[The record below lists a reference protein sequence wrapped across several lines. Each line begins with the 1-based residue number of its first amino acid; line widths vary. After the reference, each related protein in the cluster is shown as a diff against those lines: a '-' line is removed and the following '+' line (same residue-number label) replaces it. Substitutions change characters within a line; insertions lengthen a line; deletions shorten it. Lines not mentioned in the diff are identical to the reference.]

1 MPARTKL
8 RVRTVRL
15 AVGQM
20 LVEGGEVSANLDRAE
35 TMIRRA
41 SRQAARWWCCP
52 SAWMWAGPI
61 RAART
66 LAEPIPGPRV
76 QRLAQSAAEQQIC
89 VVAGLTERDGDRL
102 YNSAI
107 LLDDR
112 GRLLL
117 CHRKIN
123 ELDIAQDLYAI
134 GDRLQVARTTIGVL
148 GVDICADNFPN
159 ALDIGRTL
167 GRMGAQIL
175 LSPSAWA
182 VDAAHDPTREPY
194 GDLWRDA
201 YRQLARAFQMPV
213 VGASNVGP
221 IRGGPW
227 AGRKCIGCSLVIDA
241 DGREVATGPYHE
253 PALVVADVTL
263 HDDRPTGSAISGAL

>member
-1 MPARTKL
+1 MLAARKRPVHTL
-8 RVRTVRL
+8 RL

-20 LVEGGEVSANLDRAE
+20 LVAGGEVSANLDRAE

-41 SRQAARWWCCP
+41 ATAGCAVVVLPECLDVGWTDP
-52 SAWMWAGPI
+52 SA
-61 RAART
+61 RA
-66 LAEPIPGPRV
+66 LAEPIPGPPMH
-76 QRLAQSAAEQQIC
+76 RLAQSAAAQHIF
-89 VVAGLTERDGDRL
+89 VVAGLTERDGDRI
-102 YNSAI
+102 YNSAV
-107 LLDDR
+107 LLDDL
-112 GRLLL
+112 GQLLL

-134 GDRLQVARTTIGVL
+134 GDRLQVVRTTFGVV
-148 GVDICADNFPN
+148 GVNICADNFPN

-182 VDAAHDPTREPY
+182 VAADHDPAREPY
-194 GDLWRDA
+194 GALWRDA
-201 YRQLARAFQMPV
+201 YGQLARAFQMPV

-227 AGRKCIGCSLVIDA
+227 AGRRCIGCSLVIDA
-241 DGREVATGPYHE
+241 DGREIVTGPYNE
-253 PALVVADVTL
+253 PALLVVEVTL
-263 HDDRPTGSAISGAL
+263 HDDRPAGTAISGLL